1 MPRRTCL
8 FFILI
13 AAAAAGL
20 SLSCSRSAPP
30 AGRDSAQAPESR
42 ETGEESGKA
51 RIVRLTDDQVRQS
64 GIRLEAA
71 GPGRLDE
78 TLNLPGE
85 VEVNSDR
92 MAHIVPRVPGVVREV
107 FKNLGDPVHAGETMA
122 VLDSR
127 ELADAKSAYLAARE
141 RVALAQA
148 NFRREEQLWQ
158 KRVSAEQEY
167 LQAKNALAEATIE
180 QEAAEQKLHSL
191 GFSDDYLADMAQHPQ
206 AVLTRYAIIAPFDAT
221 IIDKHITLGEVIRDD
236 TSVFLIADLRTV
248 WIVLNVSQQDLPG
261 IRKGQAVR
269 ISAGP
274 GLPEADGVISFIS
287 VTMGDQTRTTPVRV
301 VLPNPDSRWRPGQ
314 FVTGTV
320 SVSDREVPVAIAK
333 DAVILVDGQPCVFV
347 KGSGGFAPRPVSPG
361 RTDGRRV
368 EIVSGLA
375 PGEVYAAS
383 GVFTLKAELDKPV
396 AEE

>member
-1 MPRRTCL
+1 MARRISLYL
-8 FFILI
+8 FLI

-20 SLSCSRSAPP
+20 SLSCSRPAAP
-30 AGRDSAQAPESR
+30 AGASEASDPGERGEAP
-42 ETGEESGKA
+42 GKD
-51 RIVRLTDDQVRQS
+51 RIVRLTESQVHQS
-64 GIRLEAA
+64 GIRLQTA
-71 GPGRLDE
+71 GPGRLDA

-107 FKNLGDPVHAGETMA
+107 FKNLGDLVRAGETMA

-141 RVALAQA
+141 RVLLAQA
-148 NFRREEQLWQ
+148 NYNREEMLW
-158 KRVSAEQEY
+158 KKKISAEQEY
-167 LQAKNALAEATIE
+167 LQAKNALAEARIE

-206 AVLTRYAIIAPFDAT
+206 AVLTRYEIAAPFDAT

-269 ISAGP
+269 VSGGP
-274 GLPEADGVISFIS
+274 GTPEADGVISFIS

-301 VLPNPDSRWRPGQ
+301 VLPNPGGLWRPGQ

-320 SVSDREVPVAIAK
+320 SVSGREVPVTVPK
-333 DAVILVDGQPCVFV
+333 DAVILVDGQPTLFV
-347 KGSGGFAPRPVSPG
+347 KGPDGFRPRPVAPG
-361 RTDGRRV
+361 RTDGRQL
-368 EIVSGLA
+368 EITSGLA
-375 PGEVYAAS
+375 PGEVYAAA

-396 AEE
+396 AED

>member
-1 MPRRTCL
+1 MIAKRICMS
-8 FFILI
+8 FILM

-20 SLSCSRSAPP
+20 FLSCSKPAAP
-30 AGRDSAQAPESR
+30 AGAEEAAKPDEKEEAP
-42 ETGEESGKA
+42 GQD
-51 RIVRLTDDQVRQS
+51 RIVRLTDDQIRRS
-64 GIRLEAA
+64 GIRLQTA
-71 GPGRLDE
+71 GPGRLDA
-78 TLNLPGE
+78 TLSLPGE

-107 FKNLGDPVHAGETMA
+107 FKNLGDPVRAGETMA

-141 RVALAQA
+141 RVLLAQA
-148 NFRREEQLWQ
+148 NYSREEQLWQ
-158 KRVSAEQEY
+158 KKVSAEQEY
-167 LQAKNALAEATIE
+167 LQAKNALAEARIE

-206 AVLTRYAIIAPFDAT
+206 AVLTRYEIVAPFDAT

-261 IRKGQAVR
+261 IRRGQVVR
-269 ISAGP
+269 VSGGP
-274 GLPEADGVISFIS
+274 GTPDAGGVISFIS

-301 VLPNPDSRWRPGQ
+301 VLPNPDGRWRPGQ
-314 FVTGTV
+314 FVTGRV
-320 SVSDREVPVAIAK
+320 SVSDREAPVAVPK
-333 DAVILVDGQPCVFV
+333 DAVILVDGQTTIFV
-347 KGSGGFAPRPVSPG
+347 KGPEGFLPRPVTPG
-361 RTDGRRV
+361 RTDGRQV
-368 EIVSGLA
+368 EITSGLA
-375 PGEVYAAS
+375 PGEVYAAA
-383 GVFTLKAELDKPV
+383 GVFTLKAELDKPE